1 MISIKLAVLLFLLF
15 AIFEFFVLSAL
26 VVVGENKKRMDRMD
40 ALDGKV
46 EEVIEAAIDHGYI
59 EASRSDGDYDLNIY
73 KEGTRKIR
81 EILRGML

>member
-15 AIFEFFVLSAL
+15 GIFEFFVLSAL

-46 EEVIEAAIDHGYI
+46 EEVIEAAIDYGYV
-59 EASRSDGDYDLNIY
+59 EASRSDGDYDLNVY

-81 EILRGML
+81 EILKEML

>member
-26 VVVGENKKRMDRMD
+26 LVVGENKKRMDRMD

-46 EEVIEAAIDHGYI
+46 EEVIEAAIDHVDCRHQTEGD
-59 EASRSDGDYDLNIY
+59 ADYDID
-73 KEGTRKIR
+73 KEGTKKIRKI
-81 EILRGML
+81 LGGML